1 MDSYE
6 RVHEYLSKLG
16 MTTMESI
23 IDTYLETSRDK
34 PVMDILDH
42 LLSEELKHK
51 LSRKTENML
60 NWSGFPFRKTMDDF
74 DFTFQP
80 SIDRSVIDDLM
91 TMRYIHNNENVVF
104 LGPPGVGKT
113 HLSVA
118 LGMRAIMSDMP
129 VYYTSAL
136 KLVQVLKR
144 DYDLNRLEYRIK
156 TYSRFRLMIV
166 DEIGYLPLSREE
178 SNLFFQFVSSRYEK
192 RSTIYTS
199 NKSFSEWGEV
209 LGDQVMASAVL
220 DRILH
225 HCFVINIRGDSYRLK
240 DRRKNALPTERR
252 GEKNE

>member
-1 MDSYE
+1 
-6 RVHEYLSKLG
+6 
-16 MTTMESI
+16 
-23 IDTYLETSRDK
+23 
-34 PVMDILDH
+34 
-42 LLSEELKHK
+42 
-51 LSRKTENML
+51 ML

-74 DFTFQP
+74 DFSFQP
-80 SIDRSVIDDLM
+80 SIDRSTMDDLM
-91 TMRYIHNNENVVF
+91 TLRYIHNNENVVF

-118 LGMRAIMSDMP
+118 LGMRAIMPDMP
-129 VYYTSAL
+129 VYYTSAMN
-136 KLVQVLKR
+136 LVQILKR
-144 DYDLNRLEYRIK
+144 DYDLKRLEYRIK

-178 SNLFFQFVSSRYEK
+178 ANLFFQFVSSRYEK

-225 HCFVINIRGDSYRLK
+225 HCVVINIRGDSYRLK

>member
-6 RVHEYLSKLG
+6 RVDEYLSKLG

-129 VYYTSAL
+129 VYYTSAM

-225 HCFVINIRGDSYRLK
+225 HCVVINIRGDS
-240 DRRKNALPTERR
+240 
-252 GEKNE
+252 